1 MRMKENEM
9 CLSSLILILLENK
22 LLQNYHVMVIQW

>member
-22 LLQNYHVMVIQW
+22 LQNYHVMVIQW